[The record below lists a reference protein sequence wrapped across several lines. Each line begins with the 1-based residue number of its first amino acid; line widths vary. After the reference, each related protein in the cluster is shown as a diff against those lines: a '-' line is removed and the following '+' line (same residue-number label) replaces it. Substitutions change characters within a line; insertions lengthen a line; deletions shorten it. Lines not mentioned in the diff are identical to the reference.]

1 MQNPDL
7 FLKRARLIMEMILLM
22 DIDKKF
28 IDRCRADKECNK
40 KLNEIALTV
49 GENDWW
55 GDE

>member
-22 DIDKKF
+22 GIDKKF
-28 IDRCRADKECNK
+28 IDECRKDKECNK
-40 KLNEIALTV
+40 KFNEIALTV